1 MKRPTRGFSL
11 LEIMIVTLLVSV
23 LLTLAVPAYRDQG
36 SRVYRAIAVGT
47 LLQAA
52 SCQEQLRAARGFY
65 DTGACRPADSSHYRY
80 RYEPSEPGQ
89 TATYTLVAEPQGAQ
103 SHDECG
109 WLSLDEAGRQAVEQ
123 AAAGAAR
130 CWSGR

>member
-1 MKRPTRGFSL
+1 MKRPAGGFSL

-36 SRVYRAIAVGT
+36 SRVYRAVAVGT

-89 TATYTLVAEPQGAQ
+89 TSTYTLVAEPLAAQ

-109 WLSLDEAGRQAVEQ
+109 WLSLDEAGRQVVEQ